1 MDETIA
7 DVQKNMDDFSGTGN
21 NNLEYE
27 VASRIRGYRD
37 MSQATTAT
45 LRAFGT
51 SRNASP
57 TPMHRTQS
65 ANLFHHDA
73 DGFMNVDS
81 EPAQAVTQSHRN
93 GPSLVVATDFG
104 TTYSSIAFAIR
115 DGSNL
120 PNIRVISPYP
130 GDPMIGGHPS
140 MQVPTESWYPTKD
153 QMESLENAAGHCFSK
168 NGHLKSE
175 TAESSDSEE
184 DDEIRETTVD
194 GGSLM
199 DLDKSPDSDPSTKV
213 TWGYG
218 VQSLIRQDVDLRGYK
233 RVLKSK
239 LLLDASNNT
248 QQARNELLPVLKAIK
263 LAKKIKEDDDV
274 IADFLACLFSHAKE
288 QLARDDS
295 IPVGIPIEH
304 VLSVPV
310 VWSAK
315 ACRRMQVAMENAIT
329 RTTFG
334 TMQDLFFVSE
344 PEAAAQYI
352 VDTAKT
358 PGINVGT
365 SGENLNILTCV

>member
-1 MDETIA
+1 LD
-7 DVQKNMDDFSGTGN
+7 KNPD
-21 NNLEYE
+21 
-27 VASRIRGYRD
+27 
-37 MSQATTAT
+37 
-45 LRAFGT
+45 
-51 SRNASP
+51 
-57 TPMHRTQS
+57 
-65 ANLFHHDA
+65 
-73 DGFMNVDS
+73 
-81 EPAQAVTQSHRN
+81 
-93 GPSLVVATDFG
+93 
-104 TTYSSIAFAIR
+104 
-115 DGSNL
+115 
-120 PNIRVISPYP
+120 
-130 GDPMIGGHPS
+130 
-140 MQVPTESWYPTKD
+140 
-153 QMESLENAAGHCFSK
+153 
-168 NGHLKSE
+168 
-175 TAESSDSEE
+175 SDSEE

-199 DLDKSPDSDPSTKV
+199 DLDKSLDSDPSTKV

-334 TMQDLFFVSE
+334 TTQHLFFVSE